1 MHYVRESQCGS
12 ILIGLHEVSASWTTT
27 TTTLCRGGSA
37 PTAVD
42 QSGEREEDLEEK

>member
-1 MHYVRESQCGS
+1 MHYVRKSQCGS

-27 TTTLCRGGSA
+27 TTLCRVGSA